1 MRCRFDEKIDVFR
14 YNFITNMAR
23 GLFVIF
29 SFGIILWE
37 IISREKPYE
46 FSKYGNVKDF
56 CEAGK
61 YDCKL

>member
-1 MRCRFDEKIDVFR
+1 
-14 YNFITNMAR
+14 MAR